1 MTKRHANRVLTGTIV
16 LVAIGTAMAAA
27 QADSVQ
33 NLNPAAIDIMRA
45 APQPPNA
52 TARAPAAQAMPT
64 GNPLWTIPL
73 SQLAV
78 TRDRPIFSPSRRPPP
93 PAVAAPVYVA
103 PTAPRVAKA
112 EPERPPLI
120 LVGTIAGENDAIA
133 VFVLQGTGTTV
144 RLHTNDSH
152 EGWVLRSVQGR
163 EATLQKGAASAVMAL
178 APPGGIPE
186 PVTAQLSADPPR
198 KPRR

>member
-1 MTKRHANRVLTGTIV
+1 MTMRRANRMLTGTAV
-16 LVAIGTAMAAA
+16 LVAIAAA
-27 QADSVQ
+27 LAGGPVQADSVQ

-52 TARAPAAQAMPT
+52 PAPQPMPS

-73 SQLAV
+73 SQLAA

-93 PAVAAPVYVA
+93 PVVAAPIYVP

-112 EPERPPLI
+112 EPERPPLT

-163 EATLQKGAASAVMAL
+163 EATLQKGGASAVMAL
-178 APPGGIPE
+178 APPGGSPE

>member
-1 MTKRHANRVLTGTIV
+1 MTMRHANRVLTGTIV
-16 LVAIGTAMAAA
+16 LVATGAALSVPPA

-52 TARAPAAQAMPT
+52 PAPQAMPS

-73 SQLAV
+73 SQLAI

-93 PAVAAPVYVA
+93 PVAAAPIYVA
-103 PTAPRVAKA
+103 PAAPRVAKA

-163 EATLQKGAASAVMAL
+163 EATLQKGGASAVMAL
-178 APPGGIPE
+178 APPGGSPE

-198 KPRR
+198 KARR

>member
-1 MTKRHANRVLTGTIV
+1 MTMRRAKRMLTGTV
-16 LVAIGTAMAAA
+16 TLLAIGAAMAARPA

-33 NLNPAAIDIMRA
+33 NPDPAAIDVMRA
-45 APQPPNA
+45 APQPAN
-52 TARAPAAQAMPT
+52 APAPQAMT

-93 PAVAAPVYVA
+93 PVAEAPIYVPA
-103 PTAPRVAKA
+103 PAPRIAKA

-133 VFVLQGTGTTV
+133 VFVLQGTGTTI
-144 RLHTNDSH
+144 RLHPNDSH
-152 EGWVLRSVQGR
+152 EGWVLRSVKGR
-163 EATLQKGAASAVMAL
+163 EATLQKGGASSLLAL
-178 APPGGIPE
+178 APPGGE
-186 PVTAQLSADPPR
+186 PVTAQALAEPPSPR
-198 KPRR
+198 KSRR

>member
-1 MTKRHANRVLTGTIV
+1 MTMRHANRVLTGTIV
-16 LVAIGTAMAAA
+16 LVATGAALSVPPA

-52 TARAPAAQAMPT
+52 PAPQAMPS

-73 SQLAV
+73 SQLAA

-93 PAVAAPVYVA
+93 PVAVAPIYVP

-163 EATLQKGAASAVMAL
+163 EATLQKGGASTVMAL
-178 APPGGIPE
+178 APPGGSPE

>member
-1 MTKRHANRVLTGTIV
+1 MTMRHANRVLTGTIV
-16 LVAIGTAMAAA
+16 LVATGTALSVPPA

-52 TARAPAAQAMPT
+52 PAPQAMPS

-73 SQLAV
+73 SQLAA

-93 PAVAAPVYVA
+93 PVVAAPIYVP

-163 EATLQKGAASAVMAL
+163 EATLQKGGASAVMAL
-178 APPGGIPE
+178 APPGGSPE

>member
-1 MTKRHANRVLTGTIV
+1 MRHANRVLTGTIV
-16 LVAIGTAMAAA
+16 LAAIGAALSVPSA

-45 APQPPNA
+45 APQPPA
-52 TARAPAAQAMPT
+52 APAPAPAAQAMPT

-73 SQLAV
+73 SQLAA

-93 PAVAAPVYVA
+93 PVAAAPIYVP

-144 RLHTNDSH
+144 RLHANDSH

-163 EATLQKGAASAVMAL
+163 EATLQKGGASAVMAL

>member
-1 MTKRHANRVLTGTIV
+1 MTMRHANRASTGTIV
-16 LVAIGTAMAAA
+16 LVAIGAALSIPPA

-45 APQPPNA
+45 SPQPPD
-52 TARAPAAQAMPT
+52 APAPAPAPQAMPT

-93 PAVAAPVYVA
+93 AVAAPIYVA
-103 PTAPRVAKA
+103 PTVPRVAKA

-133 VFVLQGTGTTV
+133 VFVLPGTGTTV

-163 EATLQKGAASAVMAL
+163 EATLQKGAASSVMAL
-178 APPGGIPE
+178 APPGGE
-186 PVTAQLSADPPR
+186 PVTAQASAEPPAR